1 MAGHLNCMH
10 PDDRELVIS
19 WLLPRALWFQSPA
32 SALENLAGGSRLGLG
47 QCNEKGTLKANFPE
61 EKD

>member
-1 MAGHLNCMH
+1 MH
-10 PDDRELVIS
+10 PDDRQLVIS
-19 WLLPRALWFQSPA
+19 WLLPRALWFQSPV